1 MVGYMS
7 GSKKAR
13 RTPSITNNTN
23 IFGLM
28 GGLAPR
34 VGTSDVAVYRHQQI
48 KGGRGLPE
56 LNGKTPE
63 QQQYYMKVNK
73 LLSVNPAGSGGVGK
87 MSNSYH
93 FSCNCSMGSTNQS
106 LVLGSEFNGYVSS
119 INSSSLLEAAHTATQ
134 ATNNLVFGLRN
145 SSVKFTSPIMKQE
158 AIGLT
163 SQCYNDGND
172 LKVSVQLSVSHEG
185 LPNPNHTTEIQH
197 DKAIAFIKKHIGNY
211 KHKDIALSEY
221 NIAITGKVDPDYEY
235 GWKITMKNV
244 NEEEGCP
251 GNRVCSPPTVTP
263 PPSSQP
269 VTIQVFVSNENYA
282 DTDGPVYA
290 IASLNGY
297 SPLHI
302 KGNESIYNNRLS
314 LNNGNGYGKGDYS
327 TDTFN
332 IVSSSRYFYITLN
345 MGTDNGINIKKVII
359 TYNNHTNIF
368 ECNDEYYNPPDNTV
382 GWIDADSIG
391 EHPNNRYYTIY
402 YDGTTPTTQCD

>member
-1 MVGYMS
+1 
-7 GSKKAR
+7 
-13 RTPSITNNTN
+13 
-23 IFGLM
+23 
-28 GGLAPR
+28 
-34 VGTSDVAVYRHQQI
+34 
-48 KGGRGLPE
+48 
-56 LNGKTPE
+56 
-63 QQQYYMKVNK
+63 MKVNK

-106 LVLGSEFNGYVSS
+106 LVLGSEFSGYVSS
-119 INSSSLLEAAHTATQ
+119 INPSSLLDAAHTATP

-145 SSVKFTSPIMKQE
+145 SSVKFTSPIMKQL
-158 AIGLT
+158 ANGLT

-172 LKVSVQLSVSHEG
+172 LIVNVHLSVSHDA
-185 LPNPNHTTEIQH
+185 PSNPNHTAEIQH
-197 DKAIAFIKKHIGNY
+197 DKVIAFIINHIGNY
-211 KHKDIALSEY
+211 IHNGKLLSEY
-221 NIAITGKVDPDYEY
+221 GIAITGNVDSDFEY

-244 NEEEGCP
+244 NEGNNEGCP
-251 GNRVCSPPTVTP
+251 NRVCSSPTVTP

-269 VTIQVFVSNENYA
+269 VTIQVFVSTENDA
-282 DTDGPVYA
+282 DTPGPVYA

-302 KGNESIYNNRLS
+302 KGNGSIYNNRLS
-314 LNNGNGYGKGDYS
+314 LNNGNGYGKGDDS